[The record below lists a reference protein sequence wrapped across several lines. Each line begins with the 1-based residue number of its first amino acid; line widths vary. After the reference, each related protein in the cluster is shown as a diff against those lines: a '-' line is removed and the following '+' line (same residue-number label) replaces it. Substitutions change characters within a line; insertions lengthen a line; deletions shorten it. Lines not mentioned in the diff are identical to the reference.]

1 MKGNSSRVEGGLRE
15 TYIHKKNLDFILMMG
30 LELWKANLYF
40 RREILAA
47 DGGQFGRR

>member
-1 MKGNSSRVEGGLRE
+1 MKGDLSRAEGGFRE
-15 TYIHKKNLDFILMMG
+15 SYLNKKNLGFILMMG